1 MTHLEKIY
9 SRPGRILKL
18 NLIVFLFPQ
27 KLSDIKSPRW
37 IVWLLGWVGPRPSA
51 GQSAMI
57 VCVQG
62 WAVSDSGGMCGV
74 SGGGAI

>member
-1 MTHLEKIY
+1 M
-9 SRPGRILKL
+9 
-18 NLIVFLFPQ
+18 
-27 KLSDIKSPRW
+27 
-37 IVWLLGWVGPRPSA
+37 WLLGWVGPRPSA

>member
-1 MTHLEKIY
+1 MTHLEKCY

-18 NLIVFLFPQ
+18 NLVVFLFPQ

-62 WAVSDSGGMCGV
+62 WAVSDSAGMCGV